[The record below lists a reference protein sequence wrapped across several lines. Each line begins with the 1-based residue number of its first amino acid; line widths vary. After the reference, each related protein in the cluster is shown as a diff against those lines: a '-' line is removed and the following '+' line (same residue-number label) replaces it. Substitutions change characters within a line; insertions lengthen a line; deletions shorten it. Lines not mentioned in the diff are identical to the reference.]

1 VEPHKLSGDQTP
13 VGGGNRLSTVD
24 PALDHDAIAAEMAID
39 SSKRNRDKKSDFVEV
54 FDQLKLPLQRRCG
67 TSRLTHG
74 QTAPSNSTRQSY
86 DGHRAR
92 VA

>member
-1 VEPHKLSGDQTP
+1 MRPFKLRRRHARRSLDPTCASSVEPHKLGGDQTP

-54 FDQLKLPLQRRCG
+54 FDQLKLPLQRRC
-67 TSRLTHG
+67 
-74 QTAPSNSTRQSY
+74 
-86 DGHRAR
+86 
-92 VA
+92 